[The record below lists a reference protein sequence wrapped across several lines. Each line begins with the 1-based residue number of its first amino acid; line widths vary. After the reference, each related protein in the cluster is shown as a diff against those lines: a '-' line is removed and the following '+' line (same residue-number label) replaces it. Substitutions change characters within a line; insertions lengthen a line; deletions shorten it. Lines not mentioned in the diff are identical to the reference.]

1 MSDFIRPF
9 LLSEGLFR
17 GNVVR
22 IDNVIKEVIKR
33 KEYPAAVAVLIAE
46 TKVVAALMS
55 SALKYDGVFTLQ
67 IKGEGAVQTLV
78 TDITSDGKMRSYAR
92 YDEEAVK
99 AVTEQ
104 EIRERGSV
112 PTLLQAGYIS
122 FTIDIDGGAD
132 RYQGAVE
139 LEGKDIADCA
149 LRYFKQSE
157 QINTVLKIAVD
168 TSKGMENIK
177 AAGIMLQQMP
187 FNGGTAGG
195 YGKTEEEAREEW
207 NTDVILLSS
216 LKNSELLD
224 ENITAERLLYMLYNE
239 QKITVFDEKP
249 LIFSCRCSKER
260 IKAVISSFAD
270 KDFED
275 VFKTGQTEIVCEF
288 CGEKYQ
294 ITKEEVQEIR
304 EQN

>member
-46 TKVVAALMS
+46 TEVVAALMS

-168 TSKGMENIK
+168 TSKGMENINVHRVFSEK
-177 AAGIMLQQMP
+177 RKYCVYRLAKPAALSENKPVKKYYQE
-187 FNGGTAGG
+187 
-195 YGKTEEEAREEW
+195 YRCYTE
-207 NTDVILLSS
+207 
-216 LKNSELLD
+216 
-224 ENITAERLLYMLYNE
+224 
-239 QKITVFDEKP
+239 TVFP
-249 LIFSCRCSKER
+249 
-260 IKAVISSFAD
+260 
-270 KDFED
+270 
-275 VFKTGQTEIVCEF
+275 
-288 CGEKYQ
+288 
-294 ITKEEVQEIR
+294 
-304 EQN
+304 

>member
-46 TKVVAALMS
+46 TEVVAALMS

-112 PTLLQAGYIS
+112 PTFLQAGYIS
-122 FTIDIDGGAD
+122 FTIDIIFGVYCLLICNQYI
-132 RYQGAVE
+132 R
-139 LEGKDIADCA
+139 K
-149 LRYFKQSE
+149 S
-157 QINTVLKIAVD
+157 
-168 TSKGMENIK
+168 
-177 AAGIMLQQMP
+177 
-187 FNGGTAGG
+187 
-195 YGKTEEEAREEW
+195 
-207 NTDVILLSS
+207 LSS
-216 LKNSELLD
+216 LFL
-224 ENITAERLLYMLYNE
+224 T
-239 QKITVFDEKP
+239 
-249 LIFSCRCSKER
+249 
-260 IKAVISSFAD
+260 
-270 KDFED
+270 DFPP
-275 VFKTGQTEIVCEF
+275 I
-288 CGEKYQ
+288 
-294 ITKEEVQEIR
+294 
-304 EQN
+304 